1 VLNRKEYDEMQ
12 SYIKK
17 LENNCRQFFDKYN
30 EQSQVLKPLNR
41 HVKELKDLVELKNKL
56 NTLQSKKQILSLKV
70 NQFEKRVAK
79 IEDRLEKVLEM
90 VEVLQKDPTNTE
102 IRDRIQTDARRIQ
115 IIDVR
120 QLKGDVEESR
130 MS

>member
-1 VLNRKEYDEMQ
+1 MQ